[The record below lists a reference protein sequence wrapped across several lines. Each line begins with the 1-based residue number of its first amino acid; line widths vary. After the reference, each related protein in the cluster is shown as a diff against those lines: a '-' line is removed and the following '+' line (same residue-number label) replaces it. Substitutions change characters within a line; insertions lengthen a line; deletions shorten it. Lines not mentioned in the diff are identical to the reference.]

1 MSKKVMGN
9 THSSKT
15 RERVSIPRKVVSA
28 RKQRRMDAAAE
39 RKALASLASHDP
51 RAVKFHF

>member
-15 RERVSIPRKVVSA
+15 RERVSVPRKVVSA
-28 RKQRRMDAAAE
+28 RKQRRNDKRDE
-39 RKALASLASHDP
+39 RKALASLVSHDP
-51 RAVKFHF
+51 RAVRFNF

>member
-15 RERVSIPRKVVSA
+15 RERVSTPRKTVSA
-28 RKQRRMDAAAE
+28 RQRRRQQKRDE

>member
-9 THSSKT
+9 THSTKT
-15 RERVSIPRKVVSA
+15 RERVSTPRKVVSA

-51 RAVKFHF
+51 RAVRFNF

>member
-15 RERVSIPRKVVSA
+15 RERVSAPRKVVSA
-28 RKQRRMDAAAE
+28 RKQRRNDKRDE

-51 RAVKFHF
+51 RAVRFNF